1 MLKAIMAIDD
11 NGGVSKSGSMP
22 WPHNSSDL
30 KWFKKNTLNQV
41 VIMGRLTWIDS
52 KIPTPLI
59 DRVNVLITNKEPTLF
74 PGADYYLK
82 GNIKTEI
89 ENLNLKFNDRDVF
102 IIGGPNIINQSLS
115 VVKEFYLTRIYGN
128 YNCDKFINLNE
139 ISKNMHLI
147 KKIDCDETCHFEI
160 WKK

>member
-1 MLKAIMAIDD
+1 MAIDD

-52 KIPTPLI
+52 KIPSPLI
-59 DRVNVLITNKEPTLF
+59 DRVNVLITNKSPSLF
-74 PGADYYLK
+74 PGANNYLS
-82 GNIKTEI
+82 GNLIQNIISIINEYK
-89 ENLNLKFNDRDVF
+89 NLEKWV
-102 IIGGPNIINQSLS
+102 IGGPNIIDQLFDLIDT
-115 VVKEFYLTRIYGN
+115 FYLTRIYGQFD
-128 YNCDKFINLNE
+128 CDKKLDLNRIE
-139 ISKNMHLI
+139 NNMKLDE
-147 KKIDCDETCHFEI
+147 KIENNNTCHFEV